1 MKQNAKKSFY
11 VGALFS
17 VLFLLWTLTVKTVL
31 VEEIGP
37 LGSEVGL
44 APLNGAFRRAVG
56 VNMTLYNITDWLGLV
71 PVFLAVCFAFVGLIQ
86 LIGRRSLLQVDRDIL
101 ITGGFYI
108 AVVSFYILFEFV
120 VINYR
125 PVLIKG
131 ILEVS
136 YPSSTTLLVTTVM
149 PGAAILLKRRLKGTL
164 KKRFILSGIGVFT
177 IFMVLGRI
185 ISGVHWISDI
195 IGGLLLSASLLGF
208 YTAALNSES

>member
-1 MKQNAKKSFY
+1 MKRNATKSFY
-11 VGALFS
+11 AGALFF

-37 LGSEVGL
+37 LGSGVGL
-44 APLNGAFRRAVG
+44 APLNGAFHRTVG
-56 VNMTLYNITDWLGLV
+56 VNMTLYTITDWLGLV

-108 AVVSFYILFEFV
+108 AVVGFYILFELV

-149 PGAAILLKRRLKGTL
+149 PGAAIFLKRRLKGTL
-164 KKRFILSGIGVFT
+164 KKRFILSGIEVFT

-195 IGGLLLSASLLGF
+195 IGGILLSASLLGF